1 MAEQPSYST
10 TKNGKRLIYID
21 GVGWRYATEHR
32 MTRWPLWKDSRKPGT
47 YMITLN
53 INGSQKLLG
62 TLAGSSAA
70 IYGWMKE
77 HPEEVKAASADA
89 YYYRHAL
96 LGTGAMPFVLKPV
109 VETTG
114 HKEQASDKAPASY
127 MQASYMQ
134 ASYKAHDSYKAPTSY
149 MQASYKVPDSYKATT
164 SYKQASYKA
173 PDSYKATTSYKQ
185 PSSCG
190 GVSTPSAKSRTHFPL
205 PALSQPGAPHIELST
220 LGIKV
225 KESLERMPQVEPKR
239 ELVCYSRRPTHIHFI
254 RAVRGELSRPIG
266 TIIRSFM
273 GATSRSLHMLKAE
286 GKIQWNSAAASIARK
301 ASTEKPS
308 LWQPG
313 YCIGICHTEQ
323 KLHTRIGYVIENPFF
338 GILETERH
346 DFMKRTMMLT
356 IKGRRYSGYGN
367 MLLLKEPDRLQVFC
381 HRNHPVTHEPYH
393 LTQDF
398 REEKQAILNA
408 ASDGVVI
415 ITPGISPGE
424 ADIMWSVLQNGGY
437 VINIQQEEIPI
448 SDKWHPEKE
457 RRIYCSQ
464 GQMLVL
470 SVHDLPH
477 QTFYDCMGQ
486 EIPMTTSYARF
497 HLLNFVAEELCQEGI
512 ENECGLCI

>member
-109 VETTG
+109 VETTD
-114 HKEQASDKAPASY
+114 HKEQASDKAPTSY
-127 MQASYMQ
+127 MQA
-134 ASYKAHDSYKAPTSY
+134 SYKAPTSY
-149 MQASYKVPDSYKATT
+149 MQASDMQT
-164 SYKQASYKA
+164 SYKA
-173 PDSYKATTSYKQ
+173 PTSYKQ

-205 PALSQPGAPHIELST
+205 PALSQPGAPHIELSP

-225 KESLERMPQVEPKR
+225 KESLERMPQVEPKI
-239 ELVCYSRRPTHIHFI
+239 ELVCYSIMPNHIHFI
-254 RAVRGELSRPIG
+254 IAVRGELNRPIG

-338 GILETERH
+338 GILENERH

-408 ASDGVVI
+408 AADGVVI
-415 ITPGISPGE
+415 VTPGISPGE
-424 ADIMWSVLQNGGY
+424 ADIMWSVLQNGGF

>member
-109 VETTG
+109 VETTD
-114 HKEQASDKAPASY
+114 HKEQA
-127 MQASYMQ
+127 
-134 ASYKAHDSYKAPTSY
+134 SYKAPTSY
-149 MQASYKVPDSYKATT
+149 MQASYK
-164 SYKQASYKA
+164 A
-173 PDSYKATTSYKQ
+173 PDSYKAPTSYKQ

-205 PALSQPGAPHIELST
+205 PALSQPGAPHIELSP

-225 KESLERMPQVEPKR
+225 KESLERMPQVEPKI
-239 ELVCYSRRPTHIHFI
+239 ELVCYSIMPNHIHFI
-254 RAVRGELSRPIG
+254 IAVRGELNRPIG

-338 GILETERH
+338 GILETDRH

-408 ASDGVVI
+408 AADGVVI
-415 ITPGISPGE
+415 VTPGISPGE
-424 ADIMWSVLQNGGY
+424 ADIMWSVLQNGGF

>member
-109 VETTG
+109 VETTD
-114 HKEQASDKAPASY
+114 HKEQASDKAP
-127 MQASYMQ
+127 
-134 ASYKAHDSYKAPTSY
+134 TSY
-149 MQASYKVPDSYKATT
+149 MQASDMQT
-164 SYKQASYKA
+164 SYKA
-173 PDSYKATTSYKQ
+173 PTSYKQ

-205 PALSQPGAPHIELST
+205 PALSQPGAPHIELSP

-225 KESLERMPQVEPKR
+225 KESLERMPQVEPKI
-239 ELVCYSRRPTHIHFI
+239 ELVCYSIMPNHIHFI
-254 RAVRGELSRPIG
+254 IAVRGELNRPIG

-286 GKIQWNSAAASIARK
+286 GMIQWNSAAASIARK

-338 GILETERH
+338 GILENERH

-408 ASDGVVI
+408 AADGVVI
-415 ITPGISPGE
+415 VTPGISPGE
-424 ADIMWSVLQNGGY
+424 ADIMWSVLQNGGF

>member
-1 MAEQPSYST
+1 MAAQPSYST

-114 HKEQASDKAPASY
+114 HKEQASDKAPTSY
-127 MQASYMQ
+127 MQASD
-134 ASYKAHDSYKAPTSY
+134 KAPDSYKAPTSY
-149 MQASYKVPDSYKATT
+149 
-164 SYKQASYKA
+164 KQ
-173 PDSYKATTSYKQ
+173 
-185 PSSCG
+185 
-190 GVSTPSAKSRTHFPL
+190 PSAKSRTHFPL
-205 PALSQPGAPHIELST
+205 PALSQPGAPHIELSP

-225 KESLERMPQVEPKR
+225 KESLERMPQVEPKI
-239 ELVCYSRRPTHIHFI
+239 ELVCYSIMPNHIHFI
-254 RAVRGELSRPIG
+254 IAVRGELNRPIG

-398 REEKQAILNA
+398 WEEKQAILNA

-415 ITPGISPGE
+415 VTPGISPGE
-424 ADIMWSVLQNGGY
+424 ADIMWSVLQNGGF

>member
-21 GVGWRYATEHR
+21 GVCWRYATEHR

-114 HKEQASDKAPASY
+114 HKEQAS
-127 MQASYMQ
+127 
-134 ASYKAHDSYKAPTSY
+134 
-149 MQASYKVPDSYKATT
+149 
-164 SYKQASYKA
+164 YKA
-173 PDSYKATTSYKQ
+173 PDSYKAPTSYKQ

-205 PALSQPGAPHIELST
+205 PALSQPGAPHIELSP

-225 KESLERMPQVEPKR
+225 KESLERMPQVEPKI
-239 ELVCYSRRPTHIHFI
+239 ELVCYSIMPNHIHFI
-254 RAVRGELSRPIG
+254 IAVRGELSRPIG

-323 KLHTRIGYVIENPFF
+323 KLHTRIGYVMENPFF

-381 HRNHPVTHEPYH
+381 HRNHPVTHEPYQ

-398 REEKQAILNA
+398 MEEKQAILNA

-415 ITPGISPGE
+415 VTPGISQGE
-424 ADIMWSVLQNGGY
+424 ADIMWSVLQNGGN

>member
-10 TKNGKRLIYID
+10 TKNGKRLIHID

-114 HKEQASDKAPASY
+114 HKEQAS
-127 MQASYMQ
+127 
-134 ASYKAHDSYKAPTSY
+134 YKAS
-149 MQASYKVPDSYKATT
+149 DSYKATT
-164 SYKQASYKA
+164 SC
-173 PDSYKATTSYKQ
+173 KQ

-205 PALSQPGAPHIELST
+205 PALSQPGAPHIELSP

-225 KESLERMPQVEPKR
+225 KESLERMPQVEPKI
-239 ELVCYSRRPTHIHFI
+239 ELVCYSIMPNHIHFI
-254 RAVRGELSRPIG
+254 IAVRGELSRPIG

-286 GKIQWNSAAASIARK
+286 GKIQWNTAAASIARK

-323 KLHTRIGYVIENPFF
+323 KLHTRIGYVMENPFF

-408 ASDGVVI
+408 AADGVVI
-415 ITPGISPGE
+415 VTPGISPGE

>member
-114 HKEQASDKAPASY
+114 HKEQASDKAP
-127 MQASYMQ
+127 
-134 ASYKAHDSYKAPTSY
+134 TSY
-149 MQASYKVPDSYKATT
+149 MQASDMQT
-164 SYKQASYKA
+164 SYKA
-173 PDSYKATTSYKQ
+173 PTSYKQ

-205 PALSQPGAPHIELST
+205 PALSQPGAPHIELSP

-225 KESLERMPQVEPKR
+225 KESLERMPQVEPKI
-239 ELVCYSRRPTHIHFI
+239 ELVCYSIMPNHIHFI
-254 RAVRGELSRPIG
+254 IAVRGELNRPIG

-338 GILETERH
+338 GILENERH

-415 ITPGISPGE
+415 VTPGISPCE
-424 ADIMWSVLQNGGY
+424 ADIMWSVLQNGGN

>member
-1 MAEQPSYST
+1 MAAQPSYST

-62 TLAGSSAA
+62 TLTGSSAA

-114 HKEQASDKAPASY
+114 HKEQASDKAPTSY
-127 MQASYMQ
+127 MQASD
-134 ASYKAHDSYKAPTSY
+134 KAPDSYKAPTSY
-149 MQASYKVPDSYKATT
+149 
-164 SYKQASYKA
+164 KQ
-173 PDSYKATTSYKQ
+173 
-185 PSSCG
+185 
-190 GVSTPSAKSRTHFPL
+190 PSAKSRTHFPL
-205 PALSQPGAPHIELST
+205 PALSQPGAPHIELSP

-225 KESLERMPQVEPKR
+225 KESLERMPQVEPKI
-239 ELVCYSRRPTHIHFI
+239 ELVCYSIMPNHIHFI
-254 RAVRGELSRPIG
+254 IAVRGELNRPIG

-408 ASDGVVI
+408 AADGVVI
-415 ITPGISPGE
+415 VTPGISPCE
-424 ADIMWSVLQNGGY
+424 ADIMWSVLQNGGN

>member
-114 HKEQASDKAPASY
+114 HKEQASYKAPASY
-127 MQASYMQ
+127 
-134 ASYKAHDSYKAPTSY
+134 
-149 MQASYKVPDSYKATT
+149 
-164 SYKQASYKA
+164 KQ
-173 PDSYKATTSYKQ
+173 
-185 PSSCG
+185 
-190 GVSTPSAKSRTHFPL
+190 PSAKSRTHFPL
-205 PALSQPGAPHIELST
+205 PALSQPGAPHIELSP

-225 KESLERMPQVEPKR
+225 KESLERMPQVEPKI
-239 ELVCYSRRPTHIHFI
+239 ELVCYSIMPNHIHFI
-254 RAVRGELSRPIG
+254 IAVRGELSRPIG

-273 GATSRSLHMLKAE
+273 GATSRSLHMLRAE

-408 ASDGVVI
+408 TADGVVI

-424 ADIMWSVLQNGGY
+424 ADIMWSVLQNGGN

>member
-10 TKNGKRLIYID
+10 NKNGKRLIYID

-114 HKEQASDKAPASY
+114 HKEQASDKAP
-127 MQASYMQ
+127 
-134 ASYKAHDSYKAPTSY
+134 DSYKAP
-149 MQASYKVPDSYKATT
+149 
-164 SYKQASYKA
+164 
-173 PDSYKATTSYKQ
+173 TSYKQ

-205 PALSQPGAPHIELST
+205 PALSQPGAPHIELSP

-225 KESLERMPQVEPKR
+225 KESLERMPQVEPMI
-239 ELVCYSRRPTHIHFI
+239 ELVCYSIMPNHIHFI
-254 RAVRGELSRPIG
+254 IAVRGELSRPIG

-338 GILETERH
+338 GILENERH

-398 REEKQAILNA
+398 MEEKQAILNA

-415 ITPGISPGE
+415 VTPGISPGE
-424 ADIMWSVLQNGGY
+424 ADIMWSVLQNGGN
-437 VINIQQEEIPI
+437 VINIQQEEIPV
-448 SDKWHPEKE
+448 SEKWHPEKE

>member
-114 HKEQASDKAPASY
+114 HKEQASDKKQDSY
-127 MQASYMQ
+127 M
-134 ASYKAHDSYKAPTSY
+134 
-149 MQASYKVPDSYKATT
+149 
-164 SYKQASYKA
+164 QASYKA
-173 PDSYKATTSYKQ
+173 PDSYKAPTSDMQASYKAPDSYKAPTSCKQ

-205 PALSQPGAPHIELST
+205 PALSQPGAPHIELSP

-225 KESLERMPQVEPKR
+225 KESLERMPQVEPKI
-239 ELVCYSRRPTHIHFI
+239 ELVCYSIMPNHIHI
-254 RAVRGELSRPIG
+254 IIAVRGELSRPIG

-323 KLHTRIGYVIENPFF
+323 KLHTRIGYVMENPFF

-367 MLLLKEPDRLQVFC
+367 MLLVKEPDRLQVFC

-398 REEKQAILNA
+398 MEEKQAILNA

-415 ITPGISPGE
+415 VTPGISPGE
-424 ADIMWSVLQNGGY
+424 ADIMWSVLQNGGN

-512 ENECGLCI
+512 ENECGLYI

>member
-77 HPEEVKAASADA
+77 HHEEVKAASADA

-114 HKEQASDKAPASY
+114 HKEQAS
-127 MQASYMQ
+127 
-134 ASYKAHDSYKAPTSY
+134 YKAT
-149 MQASYKVPDSYKATT
+149 ASYKVPT
-164 SYKQASYKA
+164 SYKA
-173 PDSYKATTSYKQ
+173 PASYKQ

-205 PALSQPGAPHIELST
+205 PALSQPGAPHIELSP

-225 KESLERMPQVEPKR
+225 KESLERMPQVEPKI
-239 ELVCYSRRPTHIHFI
+239 ELVCYSIMPNHIHFI
-254 RAVRGELSRPIG
+254 IAVRGELSRPIG

-273 GATSRSLHMLKAE
+273 GATSRSLHMLRAE

-367 MLLLKEPDRLQVFC
+367 MLLLKEPDRLRVFC
-381 HRNHPVTHEPYH
+381 HRKHPVTHEPYH

-408 ASDGVVI
+408 AADGVVI

-424 ADIMWSVLQNGGY
+424 ADIMWSVLQNGDY

>member
-114 HKEQASDKAPASY
+114 HKEQASDKAPTSY
-127 MQASYMQ
+127 MQA
-134 ASYKAHDSYKAPTSY
+134 SYKAPTSY
-149 MQASYKVPDSYKATT
+149 MQASDMQT
-164 SYKQASYKA
+164 SYKA
-173 PDSYKATTSYKQ
+173 PTSYKQ

-205 PALSQPGAPHIELST
+205 PALSQPGAPHIELSP

-225 KESLERMPQVEPKR
+225 KESLERMPQVEPKI
-239 ELVCYSRRPTHIHFI
+239 ELVCYSIMPNHIHFI
-254 RAVRGELSRPIG
+254 IAVRGELNRPIG

-408 ASDGVVI
+408 AADGVVI
-415 ITPGISPGE
+415 VTPGISPGE
-424 ADIMWSVLQNGGY
+424 ADIMWSVLQNGGF

>member
-70 IYGWMKE
+70 IYSWMKE

-127 MQASYMQ
+127 MQASY
-134 ASYKAHDSYKAPTSY
+134 KAP
-149 MQASYKVPDSYKATT
+149 
-164 SYKQASYKA
+164 
-173 PDSYKATTSYKQ
+173 TSYKQ

-205 PALSQPGAPHIELST
+205 PALSQPGAPHIELSP

-225 KESLERMPQVEPKR
+225 KESLERMPQVEPKI
-239 ELVCYSRRPTHIHFI
+239 ELVCYSIMPNHIHFI
-254 RAVRGELSRPIG
+254 IAVRGELSRPIG

-273 GATSRSLHMLKAE
+273 GATSRSLHMLRAE

-408 ASDGVVI
+408 AADGVVI

-512 ENECGLCI
+512 ENECGLCILK

>member
-10 TKNGKRLIYID
+10 TKNGKRLIHID
-21 GVGWRYATEHR
+21 GVGWRYTTEHR

-114 HKEQASDKAPASY
+114 HKEQAS
-127 MQASYMQ
+127 
-134 ASYKAHDSYKAPTSY
+134 YKASDSYKAPTSY
-149 MQASYKVPDSYKATT
+149 
-164 SYKQASYKA
+164 
-173 PDSYKATTSYKQ
+173 KQ
-185 PSSCG
+185 PSSFG

-205 PALSQPGAPHIELST
+205 PALSQPCAPHIELSP

-225 KESLERMPQVEPKR
+225 KESLERMPQVEPKI
-239 ELVCYSRRPTHIHFI
+239 ELVCYSIMPNHIHFI
-254 RAVRGELSRPIG
+254 IAVRGELSRPIG

-286 GKIQWNSAAASIARK
+286 GKIQWNSAAASIARN

-338 GILETERH
+338 GILENERH

-408 ASDGVVI
+408 AADGVVI
-415 ITPGISPGE
+415 VTPGISPGE

>member
-114 HKEQASDKAPASY
+114 HKEQASDKK
-127 MQASYMQ
+127 QASYMQ
-134 ASYKAHDSYKAPTSY
+134 ASYKAPDSDKAPTS
-149 MQASYKVPDSYKATT
+149 D
-164 SYKQASYKA
+164 
-173 PDSYKATTSYKQ
+173 KQ

-205 PALSQPGAPHIELST
+205 PALSQPGAPHIELSP

-225 KESLERMPQVEPKR
+225 KESLERMPQVEPKI
-239 ELVCYSRRPTHIHFI
+239 ELVCYSIMPNHIHFI
-254 RAVRGELSRPIG
+254 IAVRGGLSRPIG

-323 KLHTRIGYVIENPFF
+323 KLHTRIGYVMENPFF

-398 REEKQAILNA
+398 MEEKQAILNA

-415 ITPGISPGE
+415 VTPGISPGE
-424 ADIMWSVLQNGGY
+424 ADIMWSVLQNGGN

-512 ENECGLCI
+512 ENECGLYI

>member
-1 MAEQPSYST
+1 
-10 TKNGKRLIYID
+10 
-21 GVGWRYATEHR
+21 
-32 MTRWPLWKDSRKPGT
+32 
-47 YMITLN
+47 
-53 INGSQKLLG
+53 
-62 TLAGSSAA
+62 
-70 IYGWMKE
+70 
-77 HPEEVKAASADA
+77 
-89 YYYRHAL
+89 
-96 LGTGAMPFVLKPV
+96 
-109 VETTG
+109 
-114 HKEQASDKAPASY
+114 
-127 MQASYMQ
+127 MQT
-134 ASYKAHDSYKAPTSY
+134 SYKAP
-149 MQASYKVPDSYKATT
+149 
-164 SYKQASYKA
+164 
-173 PDSYKATTSYKQ
+173 TSYKQ

-205 PALSQPGAPHIELST
+205 PALSQPGAPHIELSP

-225 KESLERMPQVEPKR
+225 KESLERMPQVEPKI
-239 ELVCYSRRPTHIHFI
+239 ELVCYSIMPNHIHFI
-254 RAVRGELSRPIG
+254 IAVRGELNRPIG

-398 REEKQAILNA
+398 WEEKQAILNA
-408 ASDGVVI
+408 AADGVVI
-415 ITPGISPGE
+415 VTPGISPGE
-424 ADIMWSVLQNGGY
+424 ADIMWSVLQNGGF

>member
-114 HKEQASDKAPASY
+114 HKEQASDKAQASD
-127 MQASYMQ
+127 MQA
-134 ASYKAHDSYKAPTSY
+134 SYKAPTSY
-149 MQASYKVPDSYKATT
+149 MQASDMQT
-164 SYKQASYKA
+164 SYKA
-173 PDSYKATTSYKQ
+173 PTSYKQ

-205 PALSQPGAPHIELST
+205 PALSQPGAPHIELSP

-225 KESLERMPQVEPKR
+225 KESLERMPQVEPKI
-239 ELVCYSRRPTHIHFI
+239 ELVCYSIMPNHIHFI
-254 RAVRGELSRPIG
+254 IAVRGELNRPIG

-338 GILETERH
+338 GILENERH

-408 ASDGVVI
+408 AADGVVI
-415 ITPGISPGE
+415 VTLGISPCE
-424 ADIMWSVLQNGGY
+424 ADIMWSVLQNGGF

>member
-114 HKEQASDKAPASY
+114 HKEQAS
-127 MQASYMQ
+127 YMQ
-134 ASYKAHDSYKAPTSY
+134 ASYKAPTSD
-149 MQASYKVPDSYKATT
+149 MQASYKVPDSYM
-164 SYKQASYKA
+164 QASYKA
-173 PDSYKATTSYKQ
+173 PTSYKQ

-205 PALSQPGAPHIELST
+205 PALSQPGAPHIELSP

-225 KESLERMPQVEPKR
+225 KESLERMPQVEPKI
-239 ELVCYSRRPTHIHFI
+239 ELVCYSIMPNHIHFI
-254 RAVRGELSRPIG
+254 IAVRGELSRPIG

-367 MLLLKEPDRLQVFC
+367 MLLLKEPNRLQVFC

-415 ITPGISPGE
+415 VTPGISQGE
-424 ADIMWSVLQNGGY
+424 ADIMWSVLQNGGN

>member
-114 HKEQASDKAPASY
+114 HKEQATDKAPASY

-134 ASYKAHDSYKAPTSY
+134 ASDKAHDSD
-149 MQASYKVPDSYKATT
+149 M
-164 SYKQASYKA
+164 QASYKA
-173 PDSYKATTSYKQ
+173 PDSYKAPTSYKQ
-185 PSSCG
+185 PFSCG

-205 PALSQPGAPHIELST
+205 PALSQPGAPHIELSP

-225 KESLERMPQVEPKR
+225 KESLERMPQVEPKI
-239 ELVCYSRRPTHIHFI
+239 ELVCYSIMPNHIHFI
-254 RAVRGELSRPIG
+254 IAVRGELSRPIG

-323 KLHTRIGYVIENPFF
+323 KLHTRIGYVMENPFF

-415 ITPGISPGE
+415 VTPGISPGE

-477 QTFYDCMGQ
+477 QIFYDCMGQ

>member
-10 TKNGKRLIYID
+10 TKNGKRLIHID

-114 HKEQASDKAPASY
+114 HKEQAS
-127 MQASYMQ
+127 
-134 ASYKAHDSYKAPTSY
+134 YKASDSYKAPTSY
-149 MQASYKVPDSYKATT
+149 
-164 SYKQASYKA
+164 
-173 PDSYKATTSYKQ
+173 KQ
-185 PSSCG
+185 PSSFG

-205 PALSQPGAPHIELST
+205 PALSQPCAPHIELSP

-225 KESLERMPQVEPKR
+225 KESLERMPQVEPKI
-239 ELVCYSRRPTHIHFI
+239 ELVCYSIMPNHIHFI
-254 RAVRGELSRPIG
+254 IAVRGELSRPIG

-286 GKIQWNSAAASIARK
+286 GKIQWNSAAASIARN
-301 ASTEKPS
+301 ASTKKPS

-338 GILETERH
+338 GILENERH

-408 ASDGVVI
+408 AADGVVI
-415 ITPGISPGE
+415 VTPGISPGE

>member
-10 TKNGKRLIYID
+10 TKNGKRLIYIN

-114 HKEQASDKAPASY
+114 HKEQASD
-127 MQASYMQ
+127 M
-134 ASYKAHDSYKAPTSY
+134 
-149 MQASYKVPDSYKATT
+149 
-164 SYKQASYKA
+164 QASYKA
-173 PDSYKATTSYKQ
+173 PDSYKAPTSYKQ

-205 PALSQPGAPHIELST
+205 PALSQPGAPHIELSP

-225 KESLERMPQVEPKR
+225 KESLERMPQVEPKI
-239 ELVCYSRRPTHIHFI
+239 ELVCYSIMPNHIHFI
-254 RAVRGELSRPIG
+254 IAVRGELSRPIG

-323 KLHTRIGYVIENPFF
+323 KLHTRIGYVMENPFF

-408 ASDGVVI
+408 AADGVVI
-415 ITPGISPGE
+415 VTPGISPGE
-424 ADIMWSVLQNGGY
+424 ADIMWSVLQNGGN
-437 VINIQQEEIPI
+437 VINIQQEEIPV

>member
-77 HPEEVKAASADA
+77 YPEEVKAASADA

-114 HKEQASDKAPASY
+114 HKEQAS
-127 MQASYMQ
+127 
-134 ASYKAHDSYKAPTSY
+134 YKAS
-149 MQASYKVPDSYKATT
+149 DSYKATT
-164 SYKQASYKA
+164 SC
-173 PDSYKATTSYKQ
+173 KQ

-205 PALSQPGAPHIELST
+205 PALSQPGAPHIELSP

-225 KESLERMPQVEPKR
+225 KESLERMPQVEPKI
-239 ELVCYSRRPTHIHFI
+239 ELVCYSIMPNHIHFI
-254 RAVRGELSRPIG
+254 IAVRGELSRPIG

-313 YCIGICHTEQ
+313 YCIGICQTEQ

-398 REEKQAILNA
+398 MEEKQAILNA
-408 ASDGVVI
+408 AADGVVI
-415 ITPGISPGE
+415 VTPGISPGE
-424 ADIMWSVLQNGGY
+424 SDIMWSVLQNGGN

-477 QTFYDCMGQ
+477 QIFYDCMGQ

>member
-114 HKEQASDKAPASY
+114 HKEQASDKAP
-127 MQASYMQ
+127 
-134 ASYKAHDSYKAPTSY
+134 TSY
-149 MQASYKVPDSYKATT
+149 MQASD
-164 SYKQASYKA
+164 KA
-173 PDSYKATTSYKQ
+173 PDSYKAPTSYKQ

-205 PALSQPGAPHIELST
+205 PALSQPGAPHIELSP

-225 KESLERMPQVEPKR
+225 KESLERMPQVEPKI
-239 ELVCYSRRPTHIHFI
+239 ELVCYSIMPNHIHFI
-254 RAVRGELSRPIG
+254 IAVRGELNRPIG

-398 REEKQAILNA
+398 WEEKQAILNA
-408 ASDGVVI
+408 AADGVVI
-415 ITPGISPGE
+415 VTPGISPCE
-424 ADIMWSVLQNGGY
+424 ADIMWSVLQNGGF

-448 SDKWHPEKE
+448 NDKWHPEKE

>member
-21 GVGWRYATEHR
+21 GVGWRYAIEHR

-114 HKEQASDKAPASY
+114 HKDQASDKAP
-127 MQASYMQ
+127 
-134 ASYKAHDSYKAPTSY
+134 
-149 MQASYKVPDSYKATT
+149 
-164 SYKQASYKA
+164 
-173 PDSYKATTSYKQ
+173 TSYKQ

-205 PALSQPGAPHIELST
+205 PALSQPGAPHIELSP

-225 KESLERMPQVEPKR
+225 KESLERMPQVEPKI
-239 ELVCYSRRPTHIHFI
+239 ELVCYSIMPNHIHFI
-254 RAVRGELSRPIG
+254 IAVRGELSRPIG

-408 ASDGVVI
+408 AADGVVI
-415 ITPGISPGE
+415 VTPGISPGE
-424 ADIMWSVLQNGGY
+424 ADIMWSVLQNGGN

-512 ENECGLCI
+512 ENECGLYI

>member
-114 HKEQASDKAPASY
+114 HKEQASYKAPA
-127 MQASYMQ
+127 
-134 ASYKAHDSYKAPTSY
+134 
-149 MQASYKVPDSYKATT
+149 
-164 SYKQASYKA
+164 
-173 PDSYKATTSYKQ
+173 SYKQ

-205 PALSQPGAPHIELST
+205 PALSQPGAPHIELSP

-225 KESLERMPQVEPKR
+225 KESLERMPQVEPKI
-239 ELVCYSRRPTHIHFI
+239 ELVCYTIMPNHIHFI
-254 RAVRGELSRPIG
+254 IAVRGELSRPIG

-273 GATSRSLHMLKAE
+273 GATSRSLHMLRAE
-286 GKIQWNSAAASIARK
+286 GKIPWNSAAASIARK

-408 ASDGVVI
+408 TADGVVI

-497 HLLNFVAEELCQEGI
+497 HLLNFVAEELCQESI

>member
-10 TKNGKRLIYID
+10 TKNGKRLIHID

-114 HKEQASDKAPASY
+114 HKEQAS
-127 MQASYMQ
+127 
-134 ASYKAHDSYKAPTSY
+134 YKASDSYKAPTSY
-149 MQASYKVPDSYKATT
+149 
-164 SYKQASYKA
+164 
-173 PDSYKATTSYKQ
+173 KQ
-185 PSSCG
+185 PSSFG

-205 PALSQPGAPHIELST
+205 PALSQPCAPHIELSP
-220 LGIKV
+220 LGINV
-225 KESLERMPQVEPKR
+225 KESLERMPQVEPKI
-239 ELVCYSRRPTHIHFI
+239 ELVCYSIMPNHIHFI
-254 RAVRGELSRPIG
+254 IAVRGELSRPIG

-286 GKIQWNSAAASIARK
+286 GKIQWNSAAASIARN

-338 GILETERH
+338 GILENERH

-408 ASDGVVI
+408 AADGVVI
-415 ITPGISPGE
+415 VTPGISPGE

>member
-114 HKEQASDKAPASY
+114 HKEQASYKPA
-127 MQASYMQ
+127 
-134 ASYKAHDSYKAPTSY
+134 
-149 MQASYKVPDSYKATT
+149 
-164 SYKQASYKA
+164 
-173 PDSYKATTSYKQ
+173 SYKQ

-205 PALSQPGAPHIELST
+205 QALSQPGAPHIELSL

-225 KESLERMPQVEPKR
+225 KESLERMPQVEPKI
-239 ELVCYSRRPTHIHFI
+239 ELVCYSIMPNHIHFI
-254 RAVRGELSRPIG
+254 IAVRGELSRPIG

-273 GATSRSLHMLKAE
+273 GATSRSLHMLRAE

-323 KLHTRIGYVIENPFF
+323 KLHTRIGYVMENPFF

-408 ASDGVVI
+408 AADGVVI

-486 EIPMTTSYARF
+486 EIPMITSYARF

-512 ENECGLCI
+512 ENESGLCI

>member
-21 GVGWRYATEHR
+21 GIGWRYATEHR

-77 HPEEVKAASADA
+77 YPEEVKAASADA

-114 HKEQASDKAPASY
+114 HKEQASYKAPASD
-127 MQASYMQ
+127 M
-134 ASYKAHDSYKAPTSY
+134 
-149 MQASYKVPDSYKATT
+149 
-164 SYKQASYKA
+164 QASYKA
-173 PDSYKATTSYKQ
+173 PDSYKAPTSCKQ

-205 PALSQPGAPHIELST
+205 PALSQPGAPHIELSP

-225 KESLERMPQVEPKR
+225 KESLERMPQVEPKI
-239 ELVCYSRRPTHIHFI
+239 ELVCYSIMPNHIHFI
-254 RAVRGELSRPIG
+254 IAVRGELSRPIG

-273 GATSRSLHMLKAE
+273 GATSRLLHMLKAE

-323 KLHTRIGYVIENPFF
+323 KLHTRIGYVMENPFF

-398 REEKQAILNA
+398 WEEKQAILNA
-408 ASDGVVI
+408 AADGVVI
-415 ITPGISPGE
+415 VTPGISPGE
-424 ADIMWSVLQNGGY
+424 ADIMWSVLQNGGN

>member
-10 TKNGKRLIYID
+10 TKNGKCLIYID

-114 HKEQASDKAPASY
+114 HKEQAS
-127 MQASYMQ
+127 
-134 ASYKAHDSYKAPTSY
+134 YKASDSYKAPTSY
-149 MQASYKVPDSYKATT
+149 
-164 SYKQASYKA
+164 
-173 PDSYKATTSYKQ
+173 KQ
-185 PSSCG
+185 PSSFG

-205 PALSQPGAPHIELST
+205 PALSQPCAPHIELSP

-225 KESLERMPQVEPKR
+225 KESLERMPQVEPKI
-239 ELVCYSRRPTHIHFI
+239 ELVCYSIMPNHIHFI
-254 RAVRGELSRPIG
+254 IAVRGELSRPIG

-286 GKIQWNSAAASIARK
+286 GKIQWNSAAASIARN

-338 GILETERH
+338 GILENERH

-408 ASDGVVI
+408 AADGVVI
-415 ITPGISPGE
+415 VTPGISPGE

>member
-134 ASYKAHDSYKAPTSY
+134 ASDKAHDSDMQASYKAPTSY
-149 MQASYKVPDSYKATT
+149 
-164 SYKQASYKA
+164 KA
-173 PDSYKATTSYKQ
+173 PDSYKQ

-205 PALSQPGAPHIELST
+205 PALSQPGAPHIELSP

-225 KESLERMPQVEPKR
+225 KESLERMPQVEPKI
-239 ELVCYSRRPTHIHFI
+239 ELVCYSIMPNHIHFI
-254 RAVRGELSRPIG
+254 IAVRGELSRPFG

-323 KLHTRIGYVIENPFF
+323 KLHTRIGYVMENPFF

-415 ITPGISPGE
+415 VTPGISPGE
-424 ADIMWSVLQNGGY
+424 ADIMWSVLQNGGN

>member
-1 MAEQPSYST
+1 
-10 TKNGKRLIYID
+10 
-21 GVGWRYATEHR
+21 

-114 HKEQASDKAPASY
+114 HKEQASDKK
-127 MQASYMQ
+127 QASYMQ
-134 ASYKAHDSYKAPTSY
+134 ASYKA
-149 MQASYKVPDSYKATT
+149 PDSYM
-164 SYKQASYKA
+164 QASYKA
-173 PDSYKATTSYKQ
+173 PDSYKAPTSYKQ

-205 PALSQPGAPHIELST
+205 PALSQPGAPHIELSP

-225 KESLERMPQVEPKR
+225 KESLERMPQVEPKI
-239 ELVCYSRRPTHIHFI
+239 ELVCYSIMPNHIHFI
-254 RAVRGELSRPIG
+254 IAVRGELSRPIG

-286 GKIQWNSAAASIARK
+286 GKIQWNTAAASIARK

-323 KLHTRIGYVIENPFF
+323 KLHTRIGYVMENPFF

-408 ASDGVVI
+408 AADGVVI
-415 ITPGISPGE
+415 VTPGISPGE

>member
-114 HKEQASDKAPASY
+114 HKEQAS
-127 MQASYMQ
+127 
-134 ASYKAHDSYKAPTSY
+134 YKAPTSY
-149 MQASYKVPDSYKATT
+149 MQASYK
-164 SYKQASYKA
+164 A
-173 PDSYKATTSYKQ
+173 PDSYKVPTSCKQ

-205 PALSQPGAPHIELST
+205 PALSQPGAPHIELSP

-225 KESLERMPQVEPKR
+225 KESLERMPQVEPKI
-239 ELVCYSRRPTHIHFI
+239 ELVCYSIMPNHIHFI
-254 RAVRGELSRPIG
+254 IAVRGELSRPIG

-313 YCIGICHTEQ
+313 YCIGICQTEQ

-398 REEKQAILNA
+398 MEEKQAILNA

-415 ITPGISPGE
+415 VTPGISPGE
-424 ADIMWSVLQNGGY
+424 ADIMWSVLQNGGN

>member
-62 TLAGSSAA
+62 TLTGSSAA

-114 HKEQASDKAPASY
+114 HKEQTSY

-134 ASYKAHDSYKAPTSY
+134 ASYKAADSYKAPTN
-149 MQASYKVPDSYKATT
+149 
-164 SYKQASYKA
+164 
-173 PDSYKATTSYKQ
+173 YKQ

-205 PALSQPGAPHIELST
+205 PALSQPGAPHIELSP

-225 KESLERMPQVEPKR
+225 KESLERMPQVEPKI
-239 ELVCYSRRPTHIHFI
+239 ELVCYSIMPNHIHFI
-254 RAVRGELSRPIG
+254 IAVRGELSRPIG

-286 GKIQWNSAAASIARK
+286 GKIQWDSAAANIARK

-323 KLHTRIGYVIENPFF
+323 KLHTRIGYVMENPFF

-408 ASDGVVI
+408 AADGVVI

-424 ADIMWSVLQNGGY
+424 ADIMWSVLKNGGN
-437 VINIQQEEIPI
+437 VINIQKEEIPI

-470 SVHDLPH
+470 SIYDLPH

-486 EIPMTTSYARF
+486 EIPMNTNYARF
-497 HLLNFVAEELCQEGI
+497 HILNFVAEELCQEGI

>member
-114 HKEQASDKAPASY
+114 HKEQAS
-127 MQASYMQ
+127 
-134 ASYKAHDSYKAPTSY
+134 
-149 MQASYKVPDSYKATT
+149 
-164 SYKQASYKA
+164 YKA

-205 PALSQPGAPHIELST
+205 PALSQPCAPHIELSP

-225 KESLERMPQVEPKR
+225 KESLERMPQVEPKI
-239 ELVCYSRRPTHIHFI
+239 ELVCYSIMPNHIHFI
-254 RAVRGELSRPIG
+254 IAVRGELSRPIG

-323 KLHTRIGYVIENPFF
+323 KLHTRIGYVMENPFF

-408 ASDGVVI
+408 AADGVVI
-415 ITPGISPGE
+415 VTPGISPGE

>member
-10 TKNGKRLIYID
+10 TKNGKRLFYIE

-114 HKEQASDKAPASY
+114 HKEQASYK
-127 MQASYMQ
+127 QASYMQ
-134 ASYKAHDSYKAPTSY
+134 ASYKAPA
-149 MQASYKVPDSYKATT
+149 
-164 SYKQASYKA
+164 
-173 PDSYKATTSYKQ
+173 SYKQ

-205 PALSQPGAPHIELST
+205 PALTQPGAPHIELSP

-225 KESLERMPQVEPKR
+225 KESLERMPQVEPKI
-239 ELVCYSRRPTHIHFI
+239 ELVCYSIMPNHIHFI
-254 RAVRGELSRPIG
+254 IAVRGELSRPIG

-273 GATSRSLHMLKAE
+273 GATSRSLHMLRAE

-408 ASDGVVI
+408 AADGVVI

>member
-109 VETTG
+109 VETTD
-114 HKEQASDKAPASY
+114 HKEQASDKAPTSD
-127 MQASYMQ
+127 MQAS
-134 ASYKAHDSYKAPTSY
+134 DKAP
-149 MQASYKVPDSYKATT
+149 
-164 SYKQASYKA
+164 
-173 PDSYKATTSYKQ
+173 TSYKQ

-205 PALSQPGAPHIELST
+205 PALSQPGAPHIELSP

-225 KESLERMPQVEPKR
+225 KESLERMPQVEPKI
-239 ELVCYSRRPTHIHFI
+239 ELVCYSIMPNHIHFI
-254 RAVRGELSRPIG
+254 IAVRGELNRPIG

-338 GILETERH
+338 GILENERH

-398 REEKQAILNA
+398 WEEKQAILNA

-415 ITPGISPGE
+415 VTPGISPGE
-424 ADIMWSVLQNGGY
+424 ADIMWSVLQNGGF

-448 SDKWHPEKE
+448 NDKWHPEKE

>member
-10 TKNGKRLIYID
+10 TKNGKRLIHID

-114 HKEQASDKAPASY
+114 HKEQAS
-127 MQASYMQ
+127 
-134 ASYKAHDSYKAPTSY
+134 YKASDSYKAPTSY
-149 MQASYKVPDSYKATT
+149 
-164 SYKQASYKA
+164 
-173 PDSYKATTSYKQ
+173 KQ
-185 PSSCG
+185 PSSFG

-205 PALSQPGAPHIELST
+205 PALSQPCAPHIELSP

-225 KESLERMPQVEPKR
+225 KESLERMPQVEPKI
-239 ELVCYSRRPTHIHFI
+239 ELVCYSIMPNHIHFI
-254 RAVRGELSRPIG
+254 IAVRGELSRPIG

-286 GKIQWNSAAASIARK
+286 GKIQWNSAAANIARK

-323 KLHTRIGYVIENPFF
+323 KLHTRIGYVMENPFF

-408 ASDGVVI
+408 AADGVVI
-415 ITPGISPGE
+415 VTPGISPGE